1 MAIAL
6 PKAMRHSLPPLG
18 PCLLSLLL
26 GVSAGPLAGA
36 TTAEE
41 LIELPTTPNEAIR
54 ELAQQVRMTPG
65 GTAARLERIIDL
77 IFEEKNGLGFSYKAR
92 PTLTAGEAVVFREG
106 NCLSLVNLT
115 VSIARSA
122 GIDAEY
128 VEVEDFEAFY
138 RQQQT
143 IIRTTHVIAGIPVSG
158 TMMYIDFMP
167 RQDKTYRRLQPIPD
181 RRAAALYYNALAAEA
196 ILNGDHERAEKQF
209 RNALTVDAKS
219 AETWNNYAVLQRRE
233 GNLQSA
239 LSALERAHELDPHL
253 LPAIEN
259 LVGMHRRAGRLD
271 EASRYETLAMR
282 EKTRNPYFL
291 LHRGLE
297 RLNEG
302 NLAEASELLQR
313 ARRIEPDEPEIYV
326 ALGRVE
332 LGKGNERAA
341 NRLFAQAQKKS
352 GKRSSGFQMLLQEKI
367 ERLLASSETADVDPD
382 TP

>member
-1 MAIAL
+1 VA
-6 PKAMRHSLPPLG
+6 
-18 PCLLSLLL
+18 LLL
-26 GVSAGPLAGA
+26 ALGIGPATA
-36 TTAEE
+36 TTVEE
-41 LIELPTTPNEAIR
+41 LIDHPAAPSDAIR
-54 ELAQQVRMTPG
+54 ELARQVRMAPG
-65 GTAARLERIIDL
+65 GTAAKIERIIDL
-77 IFEEKNGLGFSYKAR
+77 IFAEKNGLGFSYKAR
-92 PTLTAGEAVVFREG
+92 PTLSAGEAVELREG

-138 RQQQT
+138 RQKQT
-143 IIRTTHVIAGIPVSG
+143 VIRTTHVIAGIKVSG

-167 RQDKTYRRLQPIPD
+167 RRAKTYRQMQPISD
-181 RRAAALYYNALAAEA
+181 RRAASLYYNSLAAEA
-196 ILNGDHERAEKQF
+196 ILAGDHERAERQF
-209 RNALTVDAKS
+209 QIALAVDDRS

-233 GNLQSA
+233 GDLADA
-239 LSALERAHELDPHL
+239 LASLERAHKLDEHL

-259 LVGMHRRAGRLD
+259 LAGMHRRAGRLD
-271 EASRYETLAMR
+271 EARRYEALAMR

-297 RLNEG
+297 RLADG
-302 NLAEASELLQR
+302 KLSEADELLRR

-341 NRLFAQAQKKS
+341 NKLFEQARKKS
-352 GKRSSGFQMLLQEKI
+352 AERSAGFQSVLQQKIDLLLGGPQ
-367 ERLLASSETADVDPD
+367 
-382 TP
+382 TPPGEGAIP